1 MRYRQLGRS
10 GLRVSELTLGTM
22 GFGGSGRFADVGD
35 IDVADAQRQ
44 LDLALDAGINL
55 VDTADAYS
63 DGASEEVLGEA
74 LKGRRD
80 RVLVATKARFPTG
93 PGPNDQGLSRHH
105 LIAAC
110 EDSLRR
116 MGLDHIDLL
125 QVHEWDGSVPLE
137 ETLEALDSL
146 VRSGKVRYVG
156 SSNFSGWH
164 LAKAKGVAER
174 HGYRGLRRLP
184 DLLLAGVPRRRVRAD
199 PGGDRQRRRR
209 PRLEPARR
217 RPPDRQVPPRHAR
230 ARGCPRRQHH
240 RRPLPD
246 PRPRPSLRHRRCPG
260 RDRRR
265 PRPPARAGRPRLAPG
280 PPRRHLP
287 DRRRPRRGPAVRQP
301 RRDRA
306 GAERRGDRAPGAHL
320 PPAPPLPLLAP
331 VRLARRPHLPRR
343 PRAARQLRRLRRPRP
358 GCARPPARLHSEA

>member
-44 LDLALDAGINL
+44 LDLCLDAGINL

-63 DGASEEVLGEA
+63 EGASEEVLGEA

-80 RVLVATKARFPTG
+80 RLLVATKARFPTG

-116 MGLDHIDLL
+116 MQIDHIDLL

-146 VRSGKVRYVG
+146 VRAGKVRYIG
-156 SSNFSGWH
+156 CSNFSG
-164 LAKAKGVAER
+164 
-174 HGYRGLRRLP
+174 
-184 DLLLAGVPRRRVRAD
+184 
-199 PGGDRQRRRR
+199 
-209 PRLEPARR
+209 
-217 RPPDRQVPPRHAR
+217 
-230 ARGCPRRQHH
+230 
-240 RRPLPD
+240 
-246 PRPRPSLRHRRCPG
+246 
-260 RDRRR
+260 
-265 PRPPARAGRPRLAPG
+265 
-280 PPRRHLP
+280 
-287 DRRRPRRGPAVRQP
+287 
-301 RRDRA
+301 
-306 GAERRGDRAPGAHL
+306 
-320 PPAPPLPLLAP
+320 
-331 VRLARRPHLPRR
+331 
-343 PRAARQLRRLRRPRP
+343 
-358 GCARPPARLHSEA
+358 

>member
-35 IDVADAQRQ
+35 IDVAAARRQ
-44 LDLALDAGINL
+44 LDLAIDAGVNL

-74 LKGRRD
+74 LKGRREGL
-80 RVLVATKARFPTG
+80 LVATKARFPTG

-116 MGLDHIDLL
+116 LGLDHIDLL

-146 VRSGKVRYVG
+146 VRAGKVRYVG

-174 HGYRGLRRLP
+174 HGYAAFVASQIYYSLECRDAEYELIPAAIDSGAGVLVWSP
-184 DLLLAGVPRRRVRAD
+184 LAGGRLTGKYRRDRPAPEGARGASKTTDPFPIRDAD
-199 PGGDRQRRRR
+199 
-209 PRLEPARR
+209 RLYDVVDALVEIA
-217 RPPDRQVPPRHAR
+217 D
-230 ARGCPRRQHH
+230 ARGCPPAQVALAWLLG
-240 RRPLPD
+240 RPGVT
-246 PRPRPSLRHRRCPG
+246 SLIVG
-260 RDRRR
+260 ARDEAQLADNLAATELDLSAAESERLERLS
-265 PRPPARAGRPRLAPG
+265 RPPLLYPYWHQAASLG
-280 PPRRHLP
+280 
-287 DRRRPRRGPAVRQP
+287 DRTSPA
-301 RRDRA
+301 DRA
-306 GAERRGDRAPGAHL
+306 
-320 PPAPPLPLLAP
+320 LLDNF
-331 VRLARRPHLPRR
+331 VD
-343 PRAARQLRRLRRPRP
+343 
-358 GCARPPARLHSEA
+358 

>member
-35 IDVADAQRQ
+35 IGVAEAQRQ
-44 LDLALDAGINL
+44 LDMCLDAGVNL
-55 VDTADAYS
+55 VDSADAYS

-80 RVLVATKARFPTG
+80 RMLVATKARFPTG

-116 MGLDHIDLL
+116 LQVDHIDLL

-146 VRSGKVRYVG
+146 VRAGKVRYIG

-164 LAKAKGVAER
+164 LAKARGVAER
-174 HGYRGLRRLP
+174 HGYESFVASQIYYSLECRDAEYELIPAAIDSGAGVLVWSP
-184 DLLLAGVPRRRVRAD
+184 LAGGRLTGKYRRGEGAPAGARGASSTTD
-199 PGGDRQRRRR
+199 PFPIRDEERLYDVIDVLVEIAEARDCPPAQVALAWLLGRPGVTSLIVGARDEDQLAANLAATELELSAEEAARLEQVSRPPLLYPYWHQAASLGDRTS
-209 PRLEPARR
+209 A
-217 RPPDRQVPPRHAR
+217 A
-230 ARGCPRRQHH
+230 
-240 RRPLPD
+240 
-246 PRPRPSLRHRRCPG
+246 
-260 RDRRR
+260 
-265 PRPPARAGRPRLAPG
+265 
-280 PPRRHLP
+280 
-287 DRRRPRRGPAVRQP
+287 
-301 RRDRA
+301 DRA
-306 GAERRGDRAPGAHL
+306 LLDNYAE
-320 PPAPPLPLLAP
+320 
-331 VRLARRPHLPRR
+331 
-343 PRAARQLRRLRRPRP
+343 
-358 GCARPPARLHSEA
+358 

>member
-63 DGASEEVLGEA
+63 DGASEEVLGAA

-146 VRSGKVRYVG
+146 VRSGKVRYIG

-164 LAKAKGVAER
+164 LAKAKGVADQ
-174 HGYRGLRRLP
+174 HGYQPFVASQIYYSLECRDAEYELIPAAIDTGAGVLVWSP
-184 DLLLAGVPRRRVRAD
+184 LAGGRLTGKYRRDQPAPEGARGASTTAD
-199 PGGDRQRRRR
+199 PFPVRDPDRLYDTVDALVEIAAAHEVPPAQVALAWLLGRPGVTSLIVGARDEAQLADNLAATELALTPEETARLDAISRPPLLYPYWHQVASLGDRTT
-209 PRLEPARR
+209 PA
-217 RPPDRQVPPRHAR
+217 
-230 ARGCPRRQHH
+230 
-240 RRPLPD
+240 
-246 PRPRPSLRHRRCPG
+246 
-260 RDRRR
+260 
-265 PRPPARAGRPRLAPG
+265 
-280 PPRRHLP
+280 
-287 DRRRPRRGPAVRQP
+287 
-301 RRDRA
+301 DRA
-306 GAERRGDRAPGAHL
+306 
-320 PPAPPLPLLAP
+320 LLDNYA
-331 VRLARRPHLPRR
+331 
-343 PRAARQLRRLRRPRP
+343 
-358 GCARPPARLHSEA
+358 GYFD

>member
-35 IDVADAQRQ
+35 VDVAAARRQ
-44 LDLALDAGINL
+44 LDLAIDAGVNL

-80 RVLVATKARFPTG
+80 RMLVATKARFPTG

-116 MGLDHIDLL
+116 MQLDHIDLL

-156 SSNFSGWH
+156 ASNFSGWH

-174 HGYRGLRRLP
+174 HGYQPFVASQIYYSLECRDAEYELIPAAIDSGAGVLVWSP
-184 DLLLAGVPRRRVRAD
+184 LAGGRLTGKYHRDRPAPEGARGASTTAD
-199 PGGDRQRRRR
+199 PFPIRDADRLYDTVDALVEIAAAHDCPPAQVALAWLLTR
-209 PRLEPARR
+209 PGVTSLIVGARDEAQLTANLAATELELTAEETDRLNQIS
-217 RPPDRQVPPRHAR
+217 RPPLLYPYWHQAASLSDRTSA
-230 ARGCPRRQHH
+230 A
-240 RRPLPD
+240 
-246 PRPRPSLRHRRCPG
+246 
-260 RDRRR
+260 
-265 PRPPARAGRPRLAPG
+265 
-280 PPRRHLP
+280 
-287 DRRRPRRGPAVRQP
+287 
-301 RRDRA
+301 DRA
-306 GAERRGDRAPGAHL
+306 
-320 PPAPPLPLLAP
+320 LLDNYA
-331 VRLARRPHLPRR
+331 
-343 PRAARQLRRLRRPRP
+343 
-358 GCARPPARLHSEA
+358 GYFD

>member
-35 IDVADAQRQ
+35 IGVADAQRQ
-44 LDLALDAGINL
+44 LDLCLDAGINL

-80 RVLVATKARFPTG
+80 RLLVATKARFPTG

-116 MGLDHIDLL
+116 MQIDHIDLL

-146 VRSGKVRYVG
+146 VRSGKVRYIG
-156 SSNFSGWH
+156 CSNFSGWH
-164 LAKAKGVAER
+164 LAKAAGVAER
-174 HGYRGLRRLP
+174 LGLERFVASQIYYSLESRDAEYELIP
-184 DLLLAGVPRRRVRAD
+184 AAIDSGAGVLVWSPLAGGRLTGKYRRDAPAPEGARGASKTTDPFPVRDPEHLYDVVDVLVEIADAHGCVPAQVALAWLLGRPGVTSLIVGARDESQLAD
-199 PGGDRQRRRR
+199 NLAATELELTAEETERLEKISRPPLLYPYWHQSASLGDRTS
-209 PRLEPARR
+209 A
-217 RPPDRQVPPRHAR
+217 A
-230 ARGCPRRQHH
+230 
-240 RRPLPD
+240 
-246 PRPRPSLRHRRCPG
+246 
-260 RDRRR
+260 
-265 PRPPARAGRPRLAPG
+265 
-280 PPRRHLP
+280 
-287 DRRRPRRGPAVRQP
+287 
-301 RRDRA
+301 DRA
-306 GAERRGDRAPGAHL
+306 
-320 PPAPPLPLLAP
+320 LLGNYAD
-331 VRLARRPHLPRR
+331 
-343 PRAARQLRRLRRPRP
+343 
-358 GCARPPARLHSEA
+358 

>member
-22 GFGGSGRFADVGD
+22 GFGGSGRFADVGS
-35 IDVADAQRQ
+35 IGVADAQRQ
-44 LDLALDAGINL
+44 LDACLDAGINL

-80 RVLVATKARFPTG
+80 RILVATKARFPTG

-116 MGLDHIDLL
+116 MQLDHIDLL

-146 VRSGKVRYVG
+146 VRSGKVRYIG

-174 HGYRGLRRLP
+174 HGYEAFVASQIYYSLECRDAEYELIPAAIDSGAGVLVWSP
-184 DLLLAGVPRRRVRAD
+184 LAGGRLTGKYRRDTPVPEGARGASATAD
-199 PGGDRQRRRR
+199 PFPIRDADR
-209 PRLEPARR
+209 LFDTVDVLVEIAAAH
-217 RPPDRQVPPRHAR
+217 D
-230 ARGCPRRQHH
+230 
-240 RRPLPD
+240 
-246 PRPRPSLRHRRCPG
+246 
-260 RDRRR
+260 
-265 PRPPARAGRPRLAPG
+265 RPPAQVALVWLLARPGVTSLIVGARDEAQLADNLAATELVLTVEETARLDAISR
-280 PPRRHLP
+280 PPLLYPYWHQAASLG
-287 DRRRPRRGPAVRQP
+287 DRTSPA
-301 RRDRA
+301 DRA
-306 GAERRGDRAPGAHL
+306 
-320 PPAPPLPLLAP
+320 LLDNYA
-331 VRLARRPHLPRR
+331 
-343 PRAARQLRRLRRPRP
+343 
-358 GCARPPARLHSEA
+358 GYFD

>member
-22 GFGGSGRFADVGD
+22 GFGGSGRFADVGE
-35 IDVADAQRQ
+35 IDAAAAGRQ
-44 LDLALDAGINL
+44 LDLAIEAGVNL

-80 RVLVATKARFPTG
+80 RLLVATKARFPTG

-116 MGLDHIDLL
+116 MGIDHVDLL

-174 HGYRGLRRLP
+174 HGYQSFVASQIYYSLECRDAEYELIPAAIDTGAGVLVWSP
-184 DLLLAGVPRRRVRAD
+184 LAG
-199 PGGDRQRRRR
+199 G
-209 PRLEPARR
+209 RLT
-217 RPPDRQVPPRHAR
+217 
-230 ARGCPRRQHH
+230 GKY
-240 RRPLPD
+240 
-246 PRPRPSLRHRRCPG
+246 
-260 RDRRR
+260 
-265 PRPPARAGRPRLAPG
+265 
-280 PPRRHLP
+280 
-287 DRRRPRRGPAVRQP
+287 
-301 RRDRA
+301 RRDRPA
-306 GAERRGDRAPGAHL
+306 PEGARGASKTADPFPVRDADRLYDTVDALVEIAEAHDASPAQAALAWLLGRPGVTSLIVGARDEAQLAANLAATELELSAEETTRLDTISRPPLLYPYWHQAASLGDRTTSADRA
-320 PPAPPLPLLAP
+320 LLDNYA
-331 VRLARRPHLPRR
+331 
-343 PRAARQLRRLRRPRP
+343 
-358 GCARPPARLHSEA
+358 GYFD